1 MLSKNFFRFVNTSC
15 YKNYQQIFLCHSST
29 SSNINGN
36 TKESDINPKQKVVSK
51 DELFSFIVRCMMKV
65 DARPSH
71 AEVLADNLTM
81 ADYRGHYSHGLNRLD
96 MYVNDVKTG
105 TTAKDGLNSFFL
117 SPNHES
123 PGTAL
128 VDGQNLLGPYVG
140 KFCMNIAMDKAKKV
154 GIGLVAARRS
164 NHFGIA
170 GYYSLKA
177 VDKDLIGWAF
187 TNTSPL
193 VVPTRSK
200 AQSLGTNPI
209 AFGAPAKNGD
219 SFVLDMATSTVALG
233 KVEISQRRGEEIPN
247 TWGVNAEGIPV
258 TKPQDIQGLLALG
271 GPEESSGYKGYGLA
285 MMVEILCGIL
295 SGSHFGPWIR
305 SWKTSTTEAN
315 LGQCFIAIDPNA
327 FEDEF
332 EDRLQKL
339 INYCRT
345 LPPSESGKPV
355 LVAGDPERL
364 HMAKCE
370 KLGGIP
376 YPQSQIDFIQDLARK
391 LKVDIPKIK

>member
-1 MLSKNFFRFVNTSC
+1 MLTKHILRRPYYSK
-15 YKNYQQIFLCHSST
+15 YQLIFSSNASST
-29 SSNINGN
+29 ANEGKSNERIV
-36 TKESDINPKQKVVSK
+36 PK
-51 DELFSFIVRCMMKV
+51 DELFSFIVRCMLKV
-65 DARPSH
+65 GTRPSH
-71 AEVLADNLTM
+71 AEVLADNLSM

-96 MYVNDVKTG
+96 MYVNDIKNA
-105 TTAKDGLNSFFL
+105 TTAKDGDPVILKQ
-117 SPNHES
+117 S

-140 KFCMNIAMDKAKKV
+140 KFCMNIAIEKAKKI

-170 GYYSLKA
+170 GYYSIKA
-177 VDKDLIGWAF
+177 IEKDLIGWAF

-200 AQSLGTNPI
+200 SQSLGTNPI
-209 AFGAPAKNGD
+209 AFGAPAKNND

-233 KVEISQRRGEEIPN
+233 KVEISQRRGNDIPN
-247 TWGVNAEGIPV
+247 TWGVNAEGFPV
-258 TKPQDIQGLLALG
+258 TKPEEVKGLLALG
-271 GPEESSGYKGYGLA
+271 GPEESSGYKGYGLS

-305 SWKTSTTEAN
+305 SWKTGTTEAN
-315 LGQCFIAIDPNA
+315 LGQCFIAIDPDA
-327 FEDEF
+327 FEDDFTE
-332 EDRLQKL
+332 RLQKL

-355 LVAGDPERL
+355 LIAGDPERK
-364 HMAKCE
+364 HMAECDR
-370 KLGGIP
+370 LGGIP
-376 YPQSQIDFIQDLARK
+376 YPEAQINFIHELARS
-391 LKVDIPKIK
+391 LKIEVPRIL

>member
-1 MLSKNFFRFVNTSC
+1 MLSKNIVRFTC
-15 YKNYQQIFLCHSST
+15 IRKYQQIFSCYVST
-29 SSNINGN
+29 TSKTNGN
-36 TKESDINPKQKVVSK
+36 TNELNINQDEKIISK
-51 DELFSFIVRCMMKV
+51 DELSSFIVRCMMKV
-65 DARPSH
+65 GTRPSH
-71 AEVLADNLTM
+71 AEALADNLTM

-96 MYVNDVKTG
+96 MYVNDIKNG
-105 TTAKDGLNSFFL
+105 TTAKDGDPIILKQ
-117 SPNHES
+117 S

-128 VDGQNLLGPYVG
+128 IDGQNLLGPYVG
-140 KFCMNIAMDKAKKV
+140 KYCMNIAMEKAKKI
-154 GIGLVAARRS
+154 GIGLVAVRRS

-200 AQSLGTNPI
+200 LQSLGTNPI
-209 AFGAPAKNGD
+209 AFAAPAKDGD

-233 KVEISQRRGEEIPN
+233 KVELSQRRGTEIPN
-247 TWGVNAEGIPV
+247 TWGVDEEGIPV
-258 TKPQDIQGLLALG
+258 TKPQQVRGLLALG

-305 SWKTSTTEAN
+305 SWKASTSEAN
-315 LGQCFIAIDPNA
+315 LGQCFIAINPDV
-327 FEDEF
+327 FEDDF
-332 EDRLQKL
+332 EERLQKL
-339 INYCRT
+339 ITYCRS
-345 LPPSESGKPV
+345 LPPSVSSESGKPV
-355 LVAGDPERL
+355 LIAGDPERA
-364 HMAKCE
+364 HMAKCD

-376 YPQSQIDFIQDLARK
+376 YPQPQIDFLHELARS
-391 LKVDIPKIK
+391 LKIEIPNIQ

>member
-1 MLSKNFFRFVNTSC
+1 MLSKNFFRFINNSC
-15 YKNYQQIFLCHSST
+15 NRKYQQIFSCHAST
-29 SSNINGN
+29 TSKINGSNNEFN
-36 TKESDINPKQKVVSK
+36 TEQKEKIIPK
-51 DELFSFIVRCMMKV
+51 DDLFSFIVQCMMKV
-65 DARPSH
+65 GTRPSH

-105 TTAKDGLNSFFL
+105 TTAKDGNPMILKEL
-117 SPNHES
+117 

-128 VDGQNLLGPYVG
+128 VDGQNLIGPYVG
-140 KFCMNIAMDKAKKV
+140 KYCMNIAMEKAKKV
-154 GIGLVAARRS
+154 GIGLVSVRRS

-177 VDKDLIGWAF
+177 VDKGLIGWAF

-209 AFGAPAKNGD
+209 AFGAPAENND

-247 TWGVNAEGIPV
+247 TWGVNAQGIPV
-258 TKPQDIQGLLALG
+258 TKPQEVQGLLALG

-295 SGSHFGPWIR
+295 SGSHFGPWVR
-305 SWKTSTTEAN
+305 SWKVNTTEAN

-332 EDRLQKL
+332 GSRLQKL
-339 INYCRT
+339 INYCRA

-355 LVAGDPERL
+355 LIAGDPERV

-376 YPQSQIDFIQDLARK
+376 YPQSQIDYINELART
-391 LKVDIPKIK
+391 LKVDVPKIQ

>member
-1 MLSKNFFRFVNTSC
+1 MLSKNFIRCLIDSNNT
-15 YKNYQQIFLCHSST
+15 KYQQIFLRYAST
-29 SSNINGN
+29 NS
-36 TKESDINPKQKVVSK
+36 KESVSDSKEKVVPK
-51 DELFSFIVRCMMKV
+51 DELHSFIVRCMLKV
-65 DARPSH
+65 GTRPSH
-71 AEVLADNLTM
+71 AEVLADNLSM

-96 MYVNDVKTG
+96 MYVNDIKNE
-105 TTAKDGLNSFFL
+105 TTAKDGDPIILK
-117 SPNHES
+117 ES

-140 KFCMNIAMDKAKKV
+140 KFCMDIAMEKAKNI

-209 AFGAPAKNGD
+209 AFGAPALNGD
-219 SFVLDMATSTVALG
+219 SFMLDMATSTVALG
-233 KVEISQRRGEEIPN
+233 KVEISQRRGNDIPN
-247 TWGVNAEGIPV
+247 TWGVNAQGVPV
-258 TKPQDIQGLLALG
+258 TKPQEVQGLLALG

-305 SWKTSTTEAN
+305 SWKASTTEAN
-315 LGQCFIAIDPNA
+315 LGQCFIAINPNV

-332 EDRLQKL
+332 EERLQKL
-339 INYCRT
+339 INYCRA

-355 LVAGDPERL
+355 LIAGDPERA
-364 HMAKCE
+364 HMLKCD

-376 YPQSQIDFIQDLARK
+376 YPPSQIEFIHTLARS
-391 LKVDIPKIK
+391 LKIDTPTIQ